1 MGPLDAPDLLCESKP
16 IHPYRSMSEYIV
28 VLSNLCSI
36 PCILYYQ
43 CHQEHF
49 YSLQVLF
56 NSLFS
61 FLHHMNTSGLV
72 TLHDNGTFSF
82 LDGLYS
88 YLSIYVFST
97 YLLLENHRELRS
109 EHSVSMTVIVI
120 LVFLNISTIISLPV
134 TVFLILFVTA
144 LHYQNI
150 RTLSICSPYLHWVIA
165 LCAADI
171 GFYFAAMQTD
181 YNYFHSAHHLLAFNL
196 PIVVDL
202 CVRNPPNSITNERPQ
217 EAVD

>member
-1 MGPLDAPDLLCESKP
+1 MLPPLHFYSIFVKVRESKP
-16 IHPYRSMSEYIV
+16 SWPYSSMSEYVV
-28 VLSNLCSI
+28 VLSNLSSI

-43 CHQEHF
+43 YQKEHF

-72 TLHDNGTFSF
+72 PFHDNGVFDF

-88 YLSIYVFST
+88 YLSIFVFST

-109 EHSVSMTVIVI
+109 EHSFSMTVIVI
-120 LVFLNISTIISLPV
+120 LVFLNLSTIISLPV
-134 TVFLILFVTA
+134 TAFLILSITA

-150 RTLSICSPYLHWVIA
+150 RPLSICSPYLHWVIG
-165 LCAADI
+165 LCGADI

-181 YNYFHSAHHLLAFNL
+181 YNYFHSAHHLLAFTL
-196 PIVVDL
+196 PMVVDL
-202 CVRNPPNSITNERPQ
+202 CVRNPQDNIAN
-217 EAVD
+217 

>member
-1 MGPLDAPDLLCESKP
+1 
-16 IHPYRSMSEYIV
+16 MSEYFV
-28 VLSNLCSI
+28 VLSNLSSI

-43 CHQEHF
+43 YQKEHF

-72 TLHDNGTFSF
+72 RFQDNGVFHF

-88 YLSIYVFST
+88 YLSIFVFST
-97 YLLLENHRELRS
+97 YLLLENHRELRA
-109 EHSVSMTVIVI
+109 EHSISMTVIVV
-120 LVFLNISTIISLPV
+120 LAFLNLSTIISLPV
-134 TVFLILFVTA
+134 TIFLILFVSA

-150 RTLSICSPYLHWVIA
+150 RPLSICSPYLHWIIA

-181 YNYFHSAHHLLAFNL
+181 YNYFHSAHHFIGFNL

-202 CVRNPPNSITNERPQ
+202 CVRNPQDNRTNP
-217 EAVD
+217 

>member
-1 MGPLDAPDLLCESKP
+1 
-16 IHPYRSMSEYIV
+16 MSEYFV
-28 VLSNLCSI
+28 VLSNLSSI

-43 CHQEHF
+43 YQKEHF

-61 FLHHMNTSGLV
+61 FLHHMNKSGLYPFQ
-72 TLHDNGTFSF
+72 DNGIFDF

-88 YLSIYVFST
+88 YLSIFVFST
-97 YLLLENHRELRS
+97 YLFLENHRELRS

-120 LVFLNISTIISLPV
+120 LVFLNLNTIISLPV
-134 TVFLILFVTA
+134 TAFLILSITA

-150 RTLSICSPYLHWVIA
+150 RSLSICSPYLHWVIA

-171 GFYFAAMQTD
+171 GFYFAAIQTD
-181 YNYFHSAHHLLAFNL
+181 YNYFHSAHHFLAFNI
-196 PIVVDL
+196 PMVVDL
-202 CVRNPPNSITNERPQ
+202 CVRNPQDNRTN
-217 EAVD
+217 